1 MLSGAF
7 YFYLGFVPG
16 EDPMQAVFVI
26 SCITCC
32 LGFNCGGFYKCGTLV
47 ARQYSHFVISNIQ
60 FIKCL
65 SLLIG
70 PLLVAIFVPQS
81 DNQVQWRT
89 VFIMHA
95 VALVVANVAFFFFA
109 TDQPAHFTTFSSPQ
123 SKVAPST
130 TTAVETEKKQVSSPV

>member
-1 MLSGAF
+1 
-7 YFYLGFVPG
+7 
-16 EDPMQAVFVI
+16 MQAVFVI

-32 LGFNCGGFYKCGTLV
+32 LGFNCGGFYK
-47 ARQYSHFVISNIQ
+47 QYSHFVISNIQ

-109 TDQPAHFTTFSSPQ
+109 TDQPAHFTTLTSPQ

-130 TTAVETEKKQVSSPV
+130 TTA